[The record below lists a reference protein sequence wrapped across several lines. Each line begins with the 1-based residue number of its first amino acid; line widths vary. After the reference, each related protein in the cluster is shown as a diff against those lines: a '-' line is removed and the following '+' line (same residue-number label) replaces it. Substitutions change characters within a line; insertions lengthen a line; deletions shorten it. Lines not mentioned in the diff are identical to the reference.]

1 MERSSPIPAPLADAR
16 QAGILFLHGHSRT
29 GLSMR
34 ALVRQFDRAGY
45 RTCAPTYA
53 SLTTSVPDI
62 AERLRSRLIRFRA
75 EFDGPLH
82 IVTHSL
88 GGLVARALMKAA
100 RPDGLGR
107 VVMLAPPHGGSEW
120 ADLLSRLRMN
130 RMVLGPAGRHLV
142 TRRSAADEAVLSGVD
157 FELGI
162 IAGNRSLDPVLTR
175 RIVSLPNDGKVSV
188 ASTRLAG
195 MADHITLPVSHTL
208 MVNNREVGDQ
218 VAAFIRSGRFER

>member
-1 MERSSPIPAPLADAR
+1 MEQTSLVRTPAGEAR

-34 ALVRQFDRAGY
+34 PLVRQFDRLGY
-45 RTCAPTYA
+45 RTCTPTYS
-53 SLTTSVPDI
+53 SLTRSVPDI
-62 AERLRSRLIRFRA
+62 AERLKSRLDRFRA

-88 GGLVARALMKAA
+88 GGLVARALVKVA

-120 ADLLSRLRMN
+120 ADLLSRLKMN
-130 RMVLGPAGRHLV
+130 RIVLGPAGRHLV
-142 TRRSAADEAVLSGVD
+142 TGRSVVDEAVLASVD

-175 RIVSLPNDGKVSV
+175 RIVSAPNDGKVSV

-195 MADHITLPVSHTL
+195 MADHITLPVSHTF
-208 MVNNREVGDQ
+208 MVNNRAVGDQ
-218 VAAFIRSGRFER
+218 VVAFIRSGRFSR